1 MPKKGNGKEWSNF
14 CTIALISLASKIVLK
29 TLQGFSSVLT
39 ENFPMFKLNLEKEEE
54 PEVKL
59 PASVGSLKKQDN
71 SRKNVYFCFIDYA
84 KSFDYVDHK
93 KLRNS

>member
-1 MPKKGNGKEWSNF
+1 MKISYFIPIPKKGNAKECSSYH
-14 CTIALISLASKIVLK
+14 TIALISLASKIVLK

-59 PASVGSLKKQDN
+59 PASVGSLKQQGN
-71 SRKNVYFCFIDYA
+71 SKNTSTSASLTMLNPLTV
-84 KSFDYVDHK
+84 
-93 KLRNS
+93 